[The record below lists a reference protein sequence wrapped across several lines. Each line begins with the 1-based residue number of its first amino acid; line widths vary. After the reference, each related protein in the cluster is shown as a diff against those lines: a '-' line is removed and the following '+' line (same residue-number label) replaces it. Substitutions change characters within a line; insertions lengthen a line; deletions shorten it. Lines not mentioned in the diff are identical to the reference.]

1 MSDPISFLDR
11 TPARILAGRSGTSY
25 KTETALRL
33 RVDHSVA
40 VDAVR
45 HEVDPMFLRD
55 LGLVE
60 FRSLARDRSEY
71 LLRPDLGRRLQPE
84 DLAEIGRA
92 FPHGIDLQVVV
103 GDGLSA
109 AAVVRQVPE
118 LLPRLKTGAAE
129 RGWSY
134 GRPFFVRQA
143 RVGLLNDI
151 GEATRAGVVV
161 LLIGERPGL
170 ATAESLSAYLAYRPH
185 HPQTDADR
193 NLISNIHSHGLPPE
207 AAAHRILALVDQM
220 LLRKLSG
227 VAVKEELHPRLA

>member
-1 MSDPISFLDR
+1 MSDPISLVNR

-25 KTETALRL
+25 KTETALHL
-33 RVDHSVA
+33 RVDHASA

-45 HEVDPMFLRD
+45 DEVDSTFLRD
-55 LGLVE
+55 LGLVD

-71 LLRPDLGRRLQPE
+71 LLRPDLGRRLHPE
-84 DLAEIGRA
+84 DGAAIRRE
-92 FPHGIDLQVVV
+92 FPREVELQVVV

-118 LLPRLKTGAAE
+118 LLPRLKAGATE
-129 RGWSY
+129 RGWSQ

-151 GEATRAGVVV
+151 GEATGAAVVV

-193 NLISNIHSHGLPPE
+193 NLISNIHGQGISPE

-220 LLRKLSG
+220 ILRKLSG
-227 VAVKEELHPRLA
+227 VAVKEGLHPRLA